1 MKYTI
6 KTTKTFDKQMKR
18 CKKRGR
24 NVRLIKEAMLLLA
37 DTGTL
42 PAKYRPHKLVK
53 YGIMNCQH
61 I

>member
-1 MKYTI
+1 MYSVN
-6 KTTKTFDKQMKR
+6 TTKRFDKQMKR
-18 CKKRGR
+18 CEKCGL
-24 NVRLIKEAMLLLA
+24 NMRLIKEAMLLLA

-42 PAKYRPHKLVK
+42 PAKYRPHKLVL

>member
-1 MKYTI
+1 
-6 KTTKTFDKQMKR
+6 MKR
-18 CKKRGR
+18 CKKRGL
-24 NVRLIKEAMLLLA
+24 NMRLIKEAMLLLA